1 MLKIIYVIDEKL
13 LKRTPRAIENVVNEP
28 NTFEPSSFPITSRSH
43 VSLYPHKSRKGPPVN
58 ILKVYEINTLAE
70 TSC

>member
-1 MLKIIYVIDEKL
+1 MLKIIYVIGKKAFKKDASSYWK
-13 LKRTPRAIENVVNEP
+13 VVNEP
-28 NTFEPSSFPITSRSH
+28 NTVEPSSFPITSRSH
-43 VSLYPHKSRKGPPVN
+43 VSLYPHNSRKGPPVN